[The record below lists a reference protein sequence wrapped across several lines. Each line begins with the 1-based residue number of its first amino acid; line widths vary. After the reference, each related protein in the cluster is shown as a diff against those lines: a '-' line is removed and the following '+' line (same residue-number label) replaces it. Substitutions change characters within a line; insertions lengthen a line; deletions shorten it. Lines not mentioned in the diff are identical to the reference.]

1 MPAKEQK
8 EQGLVDR
15 QAQDRDFVTAL
26 ARGLAILQSF
36 TPERPAMG
44 TSEIAA
50 KLRLPQSTVW
60 RLCYTLQKLGFLE
73 PSSSDKLR
81 VGNAALTLGFAAMQS
96 SDLAQYAFPLM
107 EEMALRYDVGLSLA
121 VRYGADMLLVQ
132 RAAAPTTLQLNVRVG
147 SRLPIVHSALG
158 WAYLC
163 SLGEEERRG
172 VLREVAAAHPEASK
186 TWLPELPK
194 VFEQYRRDGYLLALR
209 TLHPAVNAVSIPLAA
224 LPDKPPMAISC
235 AGVAEIAPIE
245 KLLAEIVP
253 ELKALA
259 AKLDAHRLY
268 AN

>member
-1 MPAKEQK
+1 MS
-8 EQGLVDR
+8 R

-26 ARGLAILQSF
+26 ARGLSILQSF
-36 TPERPAMG
+36 TPERREMG
-44 TSEIAA
+44 TAEIAA
-50 KLRLPQSTVW
+50 RLGLPQSTVW

-73 PSSSDKLR
+73 PSSSDKLC

-107 EEMALRYDVGLSLA
+107 EEMALRYDMGLSLA
-121 VRYGADMLLVQ
+121 VRYGGDMLLVQ

-147 SRLPIVHSALG
+147 SRLPIVRSALG

-172 VLREVAAAHPEASK
+172 VLREISVAHPEEYK
-186 TWLPELPK
+186 TWLPKLSE
-194 VFEQYRRDGYLLALR
+194 VFDQYRRDGYSLALR
-209 TLHPAVNAVSIPLAA
+209 AVHPAIHAVSIPLAT
-224 LPDKPPMAISC
+224 LPNKPPMAISC

-245 KLLAEIVP
+245 KVLAEIVP
-253 ELKALA
+253 ELQALA